1 MQPMRNLFCLLV
13 TALITFSTFAQIKS
27 TIIDSTT
34 KEPIPYVNISVQG
47 EKNIEFSADE
57 NGSFTLPEVNASAEI
72 VLSAVGYA
80 NTTLGISEI
89 RQNILLT
96 PKPIELA
103 EVVIGNKKGV
113 HSFVVNPVKKA
124 KHTFM
129 GAGGGTNGSLLH
141 ATYIPYKVAYAA
153 TPYIDK
159 IRLKTGGDFS
169 YTFNVRLQAVNE
181 DGSPG
186 DYLHN
191 ENILVK
197 VKKGQKYAD
206 IDFSKTHLTIPEEGI
221 FIAIEHIAIKENRLS
236 HYDDGSNFPA
246 HLYAYGPTFLCEI
259 GEDQMGWSYN
269 EGKWKRYPKTE
280 KGYSGFVIEMTLT
293 D

>member
-1 MQPMRNLFCLLV
+1 MTKVFQLLLV
-13 TALITFSTFAQIKS
+13 LLSATAFAQIKS
-27 TIIDSTT
+27 TILDGTT
-34 KEPIPYVNISVQG
+34 KDPVPYVNISVQG
-47 EKNIEFSADE
+47 DKNIELSADE
-57 NGSFTLPEVNASAEI
+57 NGTFTLPEVNASAKV

-80 NTTLGISEI
+80 NTTFGVSEI
-89 RQNILLT
+89 KKIIFLSS
-96 PKPIELA
+96 KPIELD
-103 EVVIGNKKGV
+103 EVVIGNKKGEQ
-113 HSFVVNPVKKA
+113 SLVVNPVKKA
-124 KHTFM
+124 KQTFM

-141 ATYIPYKVAYAA
+141 ATYIPYKEAYAA

-197 VKKGQKYAD
+197 IKKGQKYAD
-206 IDFSKTHLTIPEEGI
+206 IDFSKTHITIPEEGI
-221 FIAIEHIAIKENRLS
+221 FIAVEHIAIKENRLS

-259 GEDQMGWSYN
+259 GEDQRGWHYK
-269 EGKWKRYPKTE
+269 EGEWKRNPKTE
-280 KGYSGFVIEMTLT
+280 KGYSRFVIELTLT